1 MNDGQLIT
9 LLGAIVLLSILVLN
23 VNRTILSATD
33 HKLQAET
40 IIASTSVGQQVIDL
54 ISSKNF
60 DESAITE
67 DVTDVTSFTH
77 AASLGPE
84 YGENYNTY
92 DDIDDYHNYGGIIAT
107 PRMGNCTVKVA
118 VNYVNQDQP
127 DIVSAVQ
134 TYTKRVEVKVYNV
147 ILPDTLRLYY
157 YSSY

>member
-1 MNDGQLIT
+1 MNDGHLIT

-40 IIASTSVGQQVIDL
+40 IIACTSVGQHVIDL
-54 ISSKNF
+54 ISSKKF
-60 DESAITE
+60 DEAAISE
-67 DVTDVTSFTH
+67 EITDVTAFTP

-84 YGENYNTY
+84 YGENYNY
-92 DDIDDYHNYGGIIAT
+92 FDDVDDYNNYSGVVAT
-107 PRMGNCTVKVA
+107 PRMGNCSVNIS
-118 VNYVNQDQP
+118 VNYVNQEQP
-127 DIVSAVQ
+127 DIISQVQ
-134 TYTKRVEVKVYNV
+134 TCTKRIEAKVYNV